1 MFARLLRW
9 RWIDSVAVLALII
22 TALVRLAPGL
32 DHQSIWNFDESFHQV
47 VTRHVF
53 EHPFEP
59 MLHLDPSIGPTRDYM
74 GVRIWLVKPPGA
86 FWVGA
91 LMMHLVGP
99 VPLAFRLGALFAQMI
114 SAVAVYLFARNAAG
128 RLLAFIGAAWLLVL
142 PSAWILT
149 QGRFVSDVLEV
160 ELAGW
165 ICLAMLCLARG
176 VSTGRLRWWLVA
188 GAFTGGAMVTKGV
201 LGMTPIGVA
210 GLLWLFGLRGWAKRT
225 SFIGVVAMI
234 FVCLALAMP
243 WSLYASHRWPQD
255 FQLANQDV
263 LMHLLPSHARA
274 EAPQWIRPPDAIFNE
289 VNVSLFGPLSH
300 VLVLI
305 CGLWLAIRA
314 VQRRETHVLI
324 CAMWLW
330 ATWLVHSIAAIKM
343 YHHLWNIVPPGL
355 VAVSLVLR
363 DVRRSIP
370 LLVTASVAA
379 SKPFIVTHV
388 PVLTKLRELM
398 PVGSQTK
405 TVPGLAEVLPLV
417 VVGFVIALVFRKLT
431 WRRLPQWSVALAGG
445 VAAIAFTWVM
455 FPETVRAQDTHRD
468 GSGEFN
474 QTVYSRDPGL
484 AIASRLRGNDVV
496 WLDTDRQPYGQ
507 FENINLEF
515 WSNAIVKGGHAP
527 NPPATG
533 WLVSPRAEKFE
544 PLPVPANSWMRAY
557 DLTKPLSDFA
567 PLPEGLQPL
576 TLKSGTMSVVGVASQ
591 APAQSLSRYAFF
603 VKPTE
608 GRAEAMSV
616 TFTLRDGTK
625 VVKPVAPEA
634 ALLAAPYLAQSA
646 WFVMPVLGP
655 SRDDVARIAVGDG
668 EFELISEV
676 RR

>member
-1 MFARLLRW
+1 MFAQQLRW
-9 RWIDSVAVLALII
+9 NRLDLVAVLSLIVLALI
-22 TALVRLAPGL
+22 RLAPGL

-53 EHPFEP
+53 EHPFTP

-74 GVRIWLVKPPGA
+74 AVRIWLVKPPGA

-99 VPLAFRLGALFAQMI
+99 VPLAFRLGALLAQMI

-128 RLLAFIGAAWLLVL
+128 RSFAFVGGVLLLLL

-160 ELAGW
+160 ELGGW
-165 ICLAMLCLARG
+165 ICLAMLCVARG
-176 VSTGRLRWWLVA
+176 TTTGRFRWWIIA

-225 SFIGVVAMI
+225 SVFGVVLMI

-243 WSLYASHRWPQD
+243 WSFYASHRWPQD

-274 EAPQWIRPPDAIFNE
+274 EAPQWIRPPDAIINE
-289 VNVSLFGPLSH
+289 VNVSLFGPISH

-305 CGLWLAIRA
+305 SGVWLAMRA
-314 VQRRETHVLI
+314 VRRKETHLLI

-330 ATWLVHSIAAIKM
+330 ATWIVHSIAAIKM

-355 VAVSLVLR
+355 VALTLVLR
-363 DVRRSIP
+363 DVRRSGP
-370 LLVTASVAA
+370 LAVVAA
-379 SKPFIVTHV
+379 LAAFTPFVIKHV
-388 PVLTKLRELM
+388 PVLTKLREMM

-405 TVPGLAEVLPLV
+405 SMAGLAEMLPV
-417 VVGFVIALVFRKLT
+417 IVVGLLLALVFRRLL
-431 WRRLPQWSVALAGG
+431 RRLPHWTIGLVGSI
-445 VAAIAFTWVM
+445 AAIAFVVVM
-455 FPETVRAQDTHRD
+455 VPEVARAQDKHRED
-468 GSGEFN
+468 SREFN
-474 QTVYSRDPGL
+474 QTVHSRDPGL

-496 WLDTDRQPYGQ
+496 WLDVDRNANGQ
-507 FENINLEF
+507 FENLNTEF
-515 WSNAIVKGGHAP
+515 WSNAIVKVGHLP
-527 NPPATG
+527 QPVPANA
-533 WLVSPRAEKFE
+533 WLVSPRAEAFE
-544 PLPVPANSWMRAY
+544 PLPVPANSWMRGY
-557 DLTKPLSDFA
+557 DTSKPLKEPA
-567 PLPEGLQPL
+567 PLPEDLQPL
-576 TLKSGTMSVVGVASQ
+576 TLQSGSMAVVGVASQ
-591 APAQSLSRYAFF
+591 PPSQSLSRYAFF
-603 VKPTE
+603 VKPTQ
-608 GRAEAMSV
+608 GRAEAINV

-625 VVKPVAPEA
+625 VVKSIAPEA
-634 ALLAAPYLAQSA
+634 ALLPAAYLAQAS

-655 SRDDVARIAVGDG
+655 SRDDVARIAVGNG
-668 EFELISEV
+668 EFELQ
-676 RR
+676 R